1 MRIYCIRR
9 SLSGWSSS
17 RVCRLALLNGLQDG
31 PPTITSG
38 AFTVLSSGKPSAVN
52 ALRNISVYDVHT
64 DVLPVGLAGTG
75 IVVNGILDAEP
86 LVLEK
91 RPVEDAST

>member
-1 MRIYCIRR
+1 M
-9 SLSGWSSS
+9 
-17 RVCRLALLNGLQDG
+17 
-31 PPTITSG
+31 
-38 AFTVLSSGKPSAVN
+38 
-52 ALRNISVYDVHT
+52 NISVYDVHT

>member
-1 MRIYCIRR
+1 MSVGIAEWFAGWTADNNIGSLYRIVQ
-9 SLSGWSSS
+9 WKAF
-17 RVCRLALLNGLQDG
+17 CREC
-31 PPTITSG
+31 
-38 AFTVLSSGKPSAVN
+38 FM
-52 ALRNISVYDVHT
+52 NISVYDVHT